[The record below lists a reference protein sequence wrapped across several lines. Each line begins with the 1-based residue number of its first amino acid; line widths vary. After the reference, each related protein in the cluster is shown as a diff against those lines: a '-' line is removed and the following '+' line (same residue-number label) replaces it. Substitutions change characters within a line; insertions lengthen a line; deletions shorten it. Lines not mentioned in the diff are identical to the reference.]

1 MTIYS
6 IDTRKPQ
13 TTCWHTL
20 NRATPDYRDM
30 PPLPHA
36 VTPKEGPL
44 VLDFLAERQ
53 GASPL
58 QISRLDDGRCVGG
71 YRTRAL
77 EWLYHLAG
85 VFAPAQLINL
95 RAELYPDDDAMPSL
109 PAVQFRELG
118 AAMWQSVTFPNLF
131 DNYTADFYLSFSAD
145 VEESGIV
152 VRPDVRLTRVGPEAI
167 TGPLEGLAFVD
178 EAMEHAQLRW
188 RRFCDESCHWLLDCG
203 ITQMEIMGSTATVSR
218 R

>member
-1 MTIYS
+1 
-6 IDTRKPQ
+6 
-13 TTCWHTL
+13 
-20 NRATPDYRDM
+20 
-30 PPLPHA
+30 
-36 VTPKEGPL
+36 
-44 VLDFLAERQ
+44 
-53 GASPL
+53 
-58 QISRLDDGRCVGG
+58 
-71 YRTRAL
+71 
-77 EWLYHLAG
+77 
-85 VFAPAQLINL
+85 
-95 RAELYPDDDAMPSL
+95 MPSL